1 MSYELALALETGSL
15 GLSSHSLTPLSTSFN
30 TKLVLEVGCELE
42 PVHTPPGSSSFC
54 VCVLLS
60 FPLHAMLQYS
70 NGVSPEQSLLSL
82 LNLKKKFSVR
92 SFCTAKTSRQFPQL
106 RLSDLPTYFLVT
118 LTN

>member
-82 LNLKKKFSVR
+82 LNLKKKKVFSEV
-92 SFCTAKTSRQFPQL
+92 
-106 RLSDLPTYFLVT
+106 FLYSEN
-118 LTN
+118 L